1 MSMKLLTKTGFLKL
15 SNDVCYK
22 YDLIVVTPGRKAWKE
37 IRRVFGEDVLEA
49 DGQLDRRKLA
59 SVIFGD
65 AQKRKQL
72 NSITHPEIAKEVG
85 WEIISYFFRGSKT
98 IKIVE
103 MIAYPDP
110 AQRTICLHTNACF
123 VCTHAG
129 YQFVIIDSPLLFE
142 AKTWVRL
149 AHKVIVVSWY
159 SNKRTLIIIMNR

>member
-1 MSMKLLTKTGFLKL
+1 MKLLTKTGFLKH

-85 WEIISYFFRGSKT
+85 WEIVSYFFRG
-98 IKIVE
+98 
-103 MIAYPDP
+103 
-110 AQRTICLHTNACF
+110 
-123 VCTHAG
+123 
-129 YQFVIIDSPLLFE
+129 
-142 AKTWVRL
+142 
-149 AHKVIVVSWY
+149 
-159 SNKRTLIIIMNR
+159 